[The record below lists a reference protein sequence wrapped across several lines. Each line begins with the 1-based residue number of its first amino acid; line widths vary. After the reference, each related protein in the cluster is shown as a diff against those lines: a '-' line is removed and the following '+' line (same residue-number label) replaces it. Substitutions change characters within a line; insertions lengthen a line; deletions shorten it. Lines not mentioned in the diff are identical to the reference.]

1 MMTVLYAVIRRFAPQ
16 HKHHRLWVGSGVW
29 ICLLV
34 WNAWLAPASATL
46 LIITTLIMGV
56 VVRCN
61 ARTTLPCGAQRRTVH
76 CMGQRTCAA
85 ETYMQ
90 HHEQGGIPSPR
101 PTAARTRAD
110 LARTAKR
117 VALHHNL
124 LVVKQTTRY

>member
-16 HKHHRLWVGSGVW
+16 HKHHRLWVGGGVW
-29 ICLLV
+29 LCLLV
-34 WNAWLAPASATL
+34 WNAWFAPASATL
-46 LIITTLIMGV
+46 LIITTLNMIV

-61 ARTTLPCGAQRRTVH
+61 APTAPTRGAQWRKTD

-85 ETYMQ
+85 ETSMQ